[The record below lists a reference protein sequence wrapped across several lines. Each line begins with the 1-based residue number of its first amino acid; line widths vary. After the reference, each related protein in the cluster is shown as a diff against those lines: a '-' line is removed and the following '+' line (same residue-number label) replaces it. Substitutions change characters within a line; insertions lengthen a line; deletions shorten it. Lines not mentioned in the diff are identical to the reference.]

1 MELSHKH
8 SLYTHLTARQWEASC
23 CPAEVEQDSFFFSY
37 AQWIRRIVRTQINTV
52 QSNPTHLKSLQGVRL
67 LLEYITKKP

>member
-1 MELSHKH
+1 MELKNIH
-8 SLYTHLTARQWEASC
+8 SLCIHLTARQSEASC

-52 QSNPTHLKSLQGVRL
+52 QSNPTHHQSLQGVRL
-67 LLEYITKKP
+67 LSEYITKKP